1 MVLVQILLPLRDNDN
16 RLFDRAEFERVED
29 ELTEAFGGVTAFV
42 RAPAKGRWKK
52 SGHATDDDSI
62 AIFEVMA
69 DQLDRAW
76 WQAYRHRLETR
87 FRQETIIVRSSLIEL
102 L

>member
-16 RLFDRAEFERVED
+16 RLFDREEFERVEN

-42 RAPAKGRWKK
+42 HAPAKGRWKK
-52 SGHATDDDSI
+52 GDRETNDDSI

-76 WQAYRHRLETR
+76 WRAYRQRLESR
-87 FRQETIIVRSSLIEL
+87 FRQETIIVRSSQIEL

>member
-16 RLFDRAEFERVED
+16 RLFDREEFERVED

-52 SGHATDDDSI
+52 NDQATDDDAI

-76 WQAYRHRLETR
+76 WRTYRHRLETR
-87 FRQETIIVRSSLIEL
+87 FRQEKIIVRSSLIEL